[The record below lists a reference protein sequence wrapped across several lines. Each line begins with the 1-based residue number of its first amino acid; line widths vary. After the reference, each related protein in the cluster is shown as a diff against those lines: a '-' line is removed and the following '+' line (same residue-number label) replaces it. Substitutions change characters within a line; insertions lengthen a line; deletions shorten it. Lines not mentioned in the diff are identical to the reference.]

1 MLYCLSFVIIRIM
14 RYMPTGQAS
23 SAAKLKKPLARAPS
37 ESPNK
42 ANAAM
47 RRRGAAQH
55 IAIVSPP
62 LSHPLPCILQ
72 LAVSV
77 SVPTAAPDGF
87 SEVSCFSSNRTCLP
101 YTLPFCS
108 RSAPNSSLLVVIT
121 ASPLLDISFDP
132 FERLFID
139 LAFRVTFFENL
150 QRILS
155 VAHRERHL

>member
-1 MLYCLSFVIIRIM
+1 MLYCLSLVIIRIM

-37 ESPNK
+37 EIPNK
-42 ANAAM
+42 ENAAM

-62 LSHPLPCILQ
+62 LSRPLPCILQ

-87 SEVSCFSSNRTCLP
+87 SEVSCFSSNRTLSAI
-101 YTLPFCS
+101 YSSFLFSISTQLKFTRRDYSLTVTRYLFSSFRTALYRS
-108 RSAPNSSLLVVIT
+108 R
-121 ASPLLDISFDP
+121 
-132 FERLFID
+132 
-139 LAFRVTFFENL
+139 
-150 QRILS
+150 LS
-155 VAHRERHL
+155 RNVF